1 MSLFRQ
7 VTNLALVVGQ
17 IIANIDILVALEPGI
32 FAALA
37 EKRDEGGQQIQ
48 PEEQQPNDHAGL
60 STNGL
65 SALSYP
71 AD

>member
-1 MSLFRQ
+1 MSTAINQ
-7 VTNLALVVGQ
+7 
-17 IIANIDILVALEPGI
+17 LVALEPGI

-48 PEEQQPNDHAGL
+48 PEEQQPNDHVGL

-65 SALSYP
+65 SASPYP